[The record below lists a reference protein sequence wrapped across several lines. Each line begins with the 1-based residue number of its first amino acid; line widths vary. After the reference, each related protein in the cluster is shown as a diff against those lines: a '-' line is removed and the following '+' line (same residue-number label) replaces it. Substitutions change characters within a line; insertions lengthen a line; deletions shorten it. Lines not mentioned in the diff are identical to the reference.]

1 MCHNCNSAATTI
13 IVGKSQTVTQ
23 RWRTFTCLIF
33 LLEYHCAREWISTIE
48 YPIILI
54 YSSAFVS
61 LLKLDSAK
69 SLIKIYESNI
79 KIGIICYRIS
89 MNTLSAV
96 VYLDNRGN
104 NLQIFLMIELKNI
117 ENLEKK
123 YSLLPLF
130 YTFYPDI
137 SNSIC
142 IYSGWVV
149 KLGIYPYKK
158 YWQNIWFVWTMYW
171 LIIDD
176 SGNSPNTIFWREEV
190 FEICNS
196 GVNWN
201 CCVEFK

>member
-104 NLQIFLMIELKNI
+104 NLQIFLMIELKILKTWRRNI
-117 ENLEKK
+117 
-123 YSLLPLF
+123 LF
-130 YTFYPDI
+130 FLFSILSTLTYPTVFAYT
-137 SNSIC
+137 
-142 IYSGWVV
+142 VV
-149 KLGIYPYKK
+149 
-158 YWQNIWFVWTMYW
+158 
-171 LIIDD
+171 
-176 SGNSPNTIFWREEV
+176 E
-190 FEICNS
+190 
-196 GVNWN
+196 
-201 CCVEFK
+201 

>member
-1 MCHNCNSAATTI
+1 M
-13 IVGKSQTVTQ
+13 
-23 RWRTFTCLIF
+23 
-33 LLEYHCAREWISTIE
+33 
-48 YPIILI
+48 
-54 YSSAFVS
+54 S

-142 IYSGWVV
+142 IYSG
-149 KLGIYPYKK
+149 
-158 YWQNIWFVWTMYW
+158 
-171 LIIDD
+171 
-176 SGNSPNTIFWREEV
+176 
-190 FEICNS
+190 
-196 GVNWN
+196 
-201 CCVEFK
+201 